1 MILRDEKTEAQR
13 VEWLLEVTQLVC
25 GGTGLKPRHSGSRI
39 FTQLESFTHMR
50 QRFSKSRC
58 SFGTSESSWED
69 FCRCCFPP
77 CGLNVNVSCHI
88 CVFWSAANA
97 HGLSIK
103 WGTLCLNLLKSRSWI
118 FIRKMPFWVSQL
130 LCLSL
135 LVSAIIS
142 VNYWLCQLL
151 CGVKA

>member
-1 MILRDEKTEAQR
+1 MRKLRHREVD
-13 VEWLLEVTQLVC
+13 WLLKVTQFVC

-39 FTQLESFTHMR
+39 FTQLESFTHMSATVFQIQVLFWHFR
-50 QRFSKSRC
+50 VFLGRLLS
-58 SFGTSESSWED
+58 
-69 FCRCCFPP
+69 CCFPP

-103 WGTLCLNLLKSRSWI
+103 WGTLCLILLKSRSWI
-118 FIRKMPFWVSQL
+118 FIRNMPFWVSQL
-130 LCLSL
+130 LRLSL
-135 LVSAIIS
+135 LVSAIIRI
-142 VNYWLCQLL
+142 NYWLCQLL